1 MPKTVVVLYRDA
13 DGTVP
18 LLDWFQALESKAR
31 AKCWVRL
38 ERLAELGH
46 ELRRPEADFLQ
57 DGIYELR
64 AKHSGVN
71 YRMLYFF
78 HGRSIVVITHGFS
91 KQRAQVPRREIAL
104 AIRRRSA
111 FEEDPETHTHE
122 EDV

>member
-46 ELRRPEADFLQ
+46 ELRRPEADFLR

-78 HGRSIVVITHGFS
+78 HGRSIVVVTHGFS
-91 KQRAQVPRREIAL
+91 KQRAQIPKREIDL
-104 AIRRRSA
+104 ASQRRNA
-111 FEEDPETHTHE
+111 F
-122 EDV
+122 